1 MQRATFGKRNHPQ
14 PASAKSDTTQSLPIA
29 LVALAGAA
37 VIGVAVVGAATVFS
51 PPAQE
56 AASAE
61 KLWVTSQRLA
71 RHTCPSS
78 TCGVVGELFY
88 REAAIPLETHDGWV
102 RISEPYH
109 ADCTN
114 GRSDYVD
121 TGNDQCN
128 QNNGIADG
136 NFAEWVEAAHL
147 SPDRPA
153 DPAEGAAGLARS
165 VGQSGDF
172 NFYQAQFVTGAQRLI
187 EAGACTEAQI
197 EDHGGFIAS
206 MNLKPR
212 KAYFVHCGIEKYYL
226 DVATM
231 EIFR

>member
-1 MQRATFGKRNHPQ
+1 MQRATFGKRNLPE
-14 PASAKSDTTQSLPIA
+14 PASAKSDTPQSLPIA

-37 VIGVAVVGAATVFS
+37 MIGIAVVGAATVFS

-88 REAAIPLETHDGWV
+88 RDAATPRETRDGWV
-102 RISEPYH
+102 RISGPVY
-109 ADCTN
+109 AACTN

-128 QNNGIADG
+128 RNNGITDG
-136 NFAEWVEAAHL
+136 YYAEWVEAAYL

-153 DPAEGAAGLARS
+153 DPAEGTTGLAKS
-165 VGQSGDF
+165 VGQSDDF
-172 NFYQAQFVTGAQRLI
+172 NLYQAQFVTGAQRLI

-212 KAYFVHCGIEKYYL
+212 NAYFVHCDMERYYL

>member
-1 MQRATFGKRNHPQ
+1 MQRATFGKRNPPPQ
-14 PASAKSDTTQSLPIA
+14 ASTKSDNKQPFPMA

-37 VIGVAVVGAATVFS
+37 VIGVAVAGSATVFS
-51 PPAQE
+51 LPTQE
-56 AASAE
+56 AASD
-61 KLWVTSQRLA
+61 KRLWVTSQRLA

-88 REAAIPLETHDGWV
+88 RNAATPLETRDGWV
-102 RISEPYH
+102 RISGPVY
-109 ADCTN
+109 AACTN

-128 QNNGIADG
+128 RNNGITEG
-136 NFAEWVEAAHL
+136 YYAEWVEAAYL

-153 DPAEGAAGLARS
+153 DPAENATGLATS
-165 VGQSGDF
+165 VGQSDDF
-172 NFYQAQFVTGAQRLI
+172 NLYHAQFVDGAQRLI
-187 EAGACTEAQI
+187 EAGTCTEAQI

-206 MNLKPR
+206 MNFKPR
-212 KAYFVHCGIEKYYL
+212 KSYFVHCGMEKYYL